1 MDEAQWLKAA
11 TDTSSTPICELSVQL
26 SKAGMRLERRTDLG
40 LSFQLPFY
48 RTT

>member
-11 TDTSSTPICELSVQL
+11 TDTSTPICELSVQL
-26 SKAGMRLERRTDLG
+26 SLCKAGMRLERRAG